1 MVCPTFSSA
10 PIGQEANILSFTLI
24 THGMSPHPWLM
35 VSMHSAN
42 LSTCWLAQFYPRP
55 MYIVVQ
61 RKEMNSGLEVCP
73 GCFPS
78 GYYRAGMV
86 VLEMWILPTCKDI
99 IRTWLALLP
108 PCNTAMLLA
117 TQVGHH
123 WRGVPSVWPTF
134 HRKGAAE
141 GNPDLLPMH
150 RTLLSL
156 ACRQCSSQSPAA
168 FSTIIRRVTDDLRGR
183 LHFGSR
189 LQRDQS
195 TIVD

>member
-1 MVCPTFSSA
+1 
-10 PIGQEANILSFTLI
+10 
-24 THGMSPHPWLM
+24 
-35 VSMHSAN
+35 
-42 LSTCWLAQFYPRP
+42 
-55 MYIVVQ
+55 
-61 RKEMNSGLEVCP
+61 MNSGLEVCP

-108 PCNTAMLLA
+108 PCNTAVLLA

-123 WRGVPSVWPTF
+123 WGGVPSVWPTF

-141 GNPDLLPMH
+141 GKPDLLSMH

-156 ACRQCSSQSPAA
+156 ACRQCSGQSPAA
-168 FSTIIRRVTDDLRGR
+168 FSTIIRRVTDDSRGR

-189 LQRDQS
+189 LQRYQS
-195 TIVD
+195 TIVDQFSRHYRSGSTERVIPILSRFLSFYSIKPIAIKMVYSYSGRASSLINPLEVLRHRYALIT